1 MSKFESNI
9 SHLPFN
15 AKELP
20 FYVHDLHVKKA
31 VIFRIYHKL
40 LELQKC
46 NVPLQ
51 AASAHIISMIAQE
64 QRNNPKLKLDDYK
77 VVCEAPDQLRV
88 FLDGEEV
95 IVCNR
100 KPKIT
105 YQTITVKSAV
115 AV

>member
-1 MSKFESNI
+1 MS
-9 SHLPFN
+9 
-15 AKELP
+15 ALP
-20 FYVHDLHVKKA
+20 FYVTDLHVKKA
-31 VIFRIYHKL
+31 VIFRMYHKL

-51 AASAHIISMIAQE
+51 PATAHLLSLIGQE
-64 QRNNPKLKLDDYK
+64 QRDTPKLKLDDYK

-100 KPKIT
+100 HPKIT

-115 AV
+115 SV